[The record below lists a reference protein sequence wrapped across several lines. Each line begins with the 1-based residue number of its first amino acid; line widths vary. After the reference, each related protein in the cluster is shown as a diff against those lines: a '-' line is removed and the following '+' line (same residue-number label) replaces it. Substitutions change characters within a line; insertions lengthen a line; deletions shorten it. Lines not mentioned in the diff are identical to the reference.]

1 MPGEIMQTSIELIE
15 SAARFGLQEARDNLE
30 TAQLIAESAYRSHV
44 RRELL
49 ISELQ
54 KIRELIE
61 ELQIWQK
68 SAS

>member
-1 MPGEIMQTSIELIE
+1 MQMSIELIE
-15 SAARFGLQEARDNLE
+15 SAARFGLQEAKDNLE
-30 TAQLIAESAYRSHV
+30 SAQLIAESTYRSHV

-61 ELQIWQK
+61 ELRLWQK

>member
-30 TAQLIAESAYRSHV
+30 SAQLIAESTYRSHV

-49 ISELQ
+49 ITELQ

>member
-1 MPGEIMQTSIELIE
+1 MQISIELIE
-15 SAARFGLQEARDNLE
+15 SAARFGLQQAKDNLE
-30 TAQLIAESAYRSHV
+30 SAQLIAESTYRSHV

-61 ELQIWQK
+61 ELRVWQQ